1 MAASKESVCSS
12 IINVTTST
20 ETSFQVYQHYAV
32 KISKIIAS
40 ILRISHSLNNSKIYI
55 IIIQNHKLQNKNI
68 ALSQK
73 NNSHTYGSIGVEKES
88 IQKKKKGVE
97 KEKWSWDMERM
108 EACSL
113 QKMTKKHYTI
123 KEYSIRNH
131 FNALTYMMDK
141 SFSHDILSCNS

>member
-88 IQKKKKGVE
+88 IQKKKRC
-97 KEKWSWDMERM
+97 WEREM
-108 EACSL
+108 ILRHGTHGSMFPTKND
-113 QKMTKKHYTI
+113 QKTLHHKRILNK
-123 KEYSIRNH
+123 
-131 FNALTYMMDK
+131 K
-141 SFSHDILSCNS
+141 SFQCTYLYDGQVILTRYSFLQ